1 MAYSSITKPGLHFS
15 PVIYTGNGSTQ
26 SITGVGFQPDWV
38 WIKALN
44 NSRNSRLTDVIN
56 GVGKNLFSDANSV
69 LTTNADGVTAFGA
82 DGFSVGNGNGF
93 NANTE
98 THAAWNWKASNSQ
111 GSSNTDGSTNT
122 TYTSV
127 NSTAGFSIS
136 QYEGTGSNA
145 TFGHGL
151 GVTPAMV
158 LVKNIDATQNWFMYH
173 QGIGATQLLR
183 LNSTSGKISSST
195 SWNNTAPTSSV
206 VSIGTE
212 AGTNQN
218 GSTHMAWCFAEKKG
232 YSKFGTYTGNG
243 NADGTFIYLGF
254 RPAFI
259 MVKSTNTTTEWHMS
273 DVARRPEN
281 PNNSYVS
288 ASSNAV
294 ENTSNPTDFLSNGVK
309 IKTSNNG
316 WNKSGDTFIYWA
328 FAENPLVANVGAN
341 GIPATAR

>member
-1 MAYSSITKPGLHFS
+1 MAYTTINKPGLHFKS
-15 PVIYTGNGSTQ
+15 VAFTGNGSAGHA
-26 SITGVGFQPDWV
+26 ITGVGFQPDWV
-38 WIKALN
+38 WLKTVDSVN
-44 NSRNSRLTDVIN
+44 NHTIFDV
-56 GVGKNLFSDANSV
+56 VR
-69 LTTNADGVTAFGA
+69 GVTNRIRSNQNNAQNTSSGVTSFDT
-82 DGFSVGNGNGF
+82 DGFTVGSDSAGNTSSGSMIS
-93 NANTE
+93 
-98 THAAWNWKASNSQ
+98 WNWKTQNAQ

-127 NSTAGFSIS
+127 NTTAGFSIS
-136 QYEGTGSNA
+136 TYEGTGSNA

-158 LVKNIDATQNWFMYH
+158 LVKNIDASQNWFMYH

-218 GSTHMAWCFAEKKG
+218 GSTHVAYCFAEKRG
-232 YSKFGTYTGNG
+232 YSKFGVYKGNG
-243 NADGTFIYLGF
+243 NANGSFIFLGF
-254 RPAFI
+254 RPAFV
-259 MVKSTNTTTEWHMS
+259 MVKSSNSTTEWHMS
-273 DVARRPEN
+273 DIARRPRN
-281 PNNSYVS
+281 PNNSYLS
-288 ASSNAV
+288 ASSSAA
-294 ENTSNPTDFLSNGVK
+294 ENTSNPTDFLSNGFK
-309 IKTSNNG
+309 IRTSNNG

-341 GIPATAR
+341 GVPATAR

>member
-1 MAYSSITKPGLHFS
+1 MAYSSITKPGLHFK
-15 PVIYTGNGSTQ
+15 PVTFTGNTSAGHA
-26 SITGVGFQPDWV
+26 ITGVGFQPDWV
-38 WIKALN
+38 WLKTVDSSN
-44 NSRNSRLTDVIN
+44 NHTIFDV
-56 GVGKNLFSDANSV
+56 VR
-69 LTTNADGVTAFGA
+69 GVTNRIRSNQNNAQNTSSGVTSFDT
-82 DGFSVGNGNGF
+82 DGFTVGTDSAGNDGSMIS
-93 NANTE
+93 
-98 THAAWNWKASNSQ
+98 WNWKTQNSQ

-127 NSTAGFSIS
+127 NTTAGFSIS
-136 QYEGTGSNA
+136 TYEGTGSNA

-158 LVKNIDATQNWFMYH
+158 LVKNIDASQNWFMYH

-218 GSTHMAWCFAEKKG
+218 GSTHVAYCFAEKRG
-232 YSKFGTYTGNG
+232 YSKFGVYKGNG
-243 NADGTFIYLGF
+243 NANGSFIFLGF
-254 RPAFI
+254 RPAFV
-259 MVKSTNTTTEWHMS
+259 MVKSSNSTTEWHMS
-273 DVARRPEN
+273 DIARRPRN
-281 PNNSYVS
+281 PNNSYLS
-288 ASSNAV
+288 ASSSAA
-294 ENTSNPTDFLSNGVK
+294 ENTSNPTDFLSNGFK
-309 IKTSNNG
+309 IRTSNNG

-341 GIPATAR
+341 GVPATAR

>member
-1 MAYSSITKPGLHFS
+1 MTSFDT
-15 PVIYTGNGSTQ
+15 
-26 SITGVGFQPDWV
+26 
-38 WIKALN
+38 
-44 NSRNSRLTDVIN
+44 
-56 GVGKNLFSDANSV
+56 
-69 LTTNADGVTAFGA
+69 
-82 DGFSVGNGNGF
+82 DGFTVGTDSAGNDGSMIS
-93 NANTE
+93 
-98 THAAWNWKASNSQ
+98 WNWKTQNSQ

-127 NSTAGFSIS
+127 NTTEGFSIS
-136 QYEGTGSNA
+136 TYEGTGSNA

-158 LVKNIDATQNWFMYH
+158 LVKNIDASQNWFMYH

-218 GSTHMAWCFAEKKG
+218 GSTHVAYCFAEKRG
-232 YSKFGTYTGNG
+232 YSKFGVYKGNG
-243 NADGTFIYLGF
+243 NANGSFIFLGF
-254 RPAFI
+254 RPAFV
-259 MVKSTNTTTEWHMS
+259 MVKSSNSTTEWHMS
-273 DVARRPEN
+273 DIARRPRN
-281 PNNSYVS
+281 PNNSYLS
-288 ASSNAV
+288 ASSSAA
-294 ENTSNPTDFLSNGVK
+294 ENTSNPTDFLSNGFK
-309 IKTSNNG
+309 IRTSNNG

-341 GIPATAR
+341 GVPATAR

>member
-1 MAYSSITKPGLHFS
+1 MAYSSITKPGLHFKA
-15 PVIYTGNGSTQ
+15 VTFTGNTSAGHA
-26 SITGVGFQPDWV
+26 ITGVGFQPDWV
-38 WIKALN
+38 WLKTVDSSN
-44 NSRNSRLTDVIN
+44 NHTIFDV
-56 GVGKNLFSDANSV
+56 VR
-69 LTTNADGVTAFGA
+69 GVTNRIRSNQNNAQNTSSGVTSFDT
-82 DGFSVGNGNGF
+82 DGFTVGTDSAGNDGSMIS
-93 NANTE
+93 
-98 THAAWNWKASNSQ
+98 WNWKTQNSQ

-127 NSTAGFSIS
+127 NTTAGFSIS
-136 QYEGTGSNA
+136 TYEGTGSNA

-158 LVKNIDATQNWFMYH
+158 LVKNIDASQNWFMYH

-218 GSTHMAWCFAEKKG
+218 GSTHVAYCFAEKRG
-232 YSKFGTYTGNG
+232 YSKFGVYKGNG
-243 NADGTFIYLGF
+243 NANGSFIFLGF
-254 RPAFI
+254 RPAFV
-259 MVKSTNTTTEWHMS
+259 MVKSSNSTTEWHMS
-273 DVARRPEN
+273 DIARRPRN
-281 PNNSYVS
+281 PNNSYLS
-288 ASSNAV
+288 ASSSAA
-294 ENTSNPTDFLSNGVK
+294 ENTSNPTDFLSNGFK
-309 IKTSNNG
+309 IRTSNNG

-341 GIPATAR
+341 GVPATAR

>member
-15 PVIYTGNGSTQ
+15 PVTYTGNGSTQ

-44 NSRNSRLTDVIN
+44 NSRNHRLTDVIN
-56 GVGKNLFSDANSV
+56 GVGKNLFSDAQST

-82 DGFSVGNGNGF
+82 DGFSVGSGNGF

-98 THAAWNWKASNSQ
+98 THAAWNWKAQNSQ

-127 NSTAGFSIS
+127 NTTAGFSIS

-183 LNSTSGKISSST
+183 LNSTSAKISSST

-232 YSKFGTYTGNG
+232 YSKFGVYKGNG
-243 NADGTFIYLGF
+243 NANGSFIFLGF
-254 RPAFI
+254 RPAFV
-259 MVKSTNTTTEWHMS
+259 MVKSTNSTTEWHMS
-273 DVARRPEN
+273 DIARRPHN

-294 ENTSNPTDFLSNGVK
+294 ENTSNPTDFLSNGFK
-309 IKTSNNG
+309 IRTSNNG

-341 GIPATAR
+341 GVPATAR

>member
-82 DGFSVGNGNGF
+82 DGFSVGSGNGF

-98 THAAWNWKASNSQ
+98 THAAWNWKAQNSQ

-127 NSTAGFSIS
+127 NTTAGFSIS

-151 GVTPAMV
+151 GATPAMV
-158 LVKNIDATQNWFMYH
+158 LVKNIDATQNWLMYH
-173 QGIGATQLLR
+173 QGIGATKYLR
-183 LNSTSGKISSST
+183 LNLTNGQGTSSGV
-195 SWNNTAPTSSV
+195 WNNAAPTSSV
-206 VSIGTE
+206 VSVGTDS
-212 AGTNQN
+212 AVNQS

-243 NADGTFIYLGF
+243 NADGAFIYLGF

-259 MVKSTNTTTEWHMS
+259 MVKDTNTATEWHMS
-273 DVARRPEN
+273 DVARRPTN

>member
-44 NSRNSRLTDVIN
+44 NSRNHRLTDVIN
-56 GVGKNLFSDANSV
+56 GVGKNLFSDAQST

-82 DGFSVGNGNGF
+82 DGFSVGSGNGF

-98 THAAWNWKASNSQ
+98 THVAWNWKTQNAQ
-111 GSSNTDGSTNT
+111 GSSNTDGSINT

-127 NSTAGFSIS
+127 NTTAGFSIS

-151 GVTPAMV
+151 GATPAMV
-158 LVKNIDATQNWFMYH
+158 LVKNIDATQNWLMYH
-173 QGIGATQLLR
+173 QGIGATKYLR
-183 LNSTSGKISSST
+183 LNLTNGQGTSSGV
-195 SWNNTAPTSSV
+195 WNNAAPTSSV
-206 VSIGTE
+206 VSVGTDS
-212 AGTNQN
+212 AVNQS

-243 NADGTFIYLGF
+243 NADGAFIYLGF

-259 MVKSTNTTTEWHMS
+259 MVKDTNTATEWHMS
-273 DVARRPEN
+273 DVARRPTN